1 MQIDE
6 GPVFPVLIP
15 SSQRRCEMGSAA
27 PAGRPPPVP
36 HGCVPKSSGKTQLQ
50 LRFLAYLELES
61 KACRVS
67 VQSRHSNEGGSDSRN
82 TSGGKEDAHVSNEGR
97 WMEEMMVGGAGG
109 GGQGA
114 SPRIAPEK
122 RRRKPCV
129 KKTASRAAPGPPQH
143 QMSAS
148 WSQNILPKMFLFSSR
163 EKRH

>member
-1 MQIDE
+1 MKAEVIAETRQE
-6 GPVFPVLIP
+6 TRATF
-15 SSQRRCEMGSAA
+15 
-27 PAGRPPPVP
+27 
-36 HGCVPKSSGKTQLQ
+36 H
-50 LRFLAYLELES
+50 LR
-61 KACRVS
+61 ACRARVTLMAA
-67 VQSRHSNEGGSDSRN
+67 ERN
-82 TSGGKEDAHVSNEGR
+82 KHIRAAGGKEDAHVSNEGR